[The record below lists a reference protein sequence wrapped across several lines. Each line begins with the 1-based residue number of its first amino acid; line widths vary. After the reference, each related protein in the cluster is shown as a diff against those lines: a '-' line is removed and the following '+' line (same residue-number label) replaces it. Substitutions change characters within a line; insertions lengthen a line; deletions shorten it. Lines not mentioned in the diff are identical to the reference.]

1 MFATVSIKKFLREY
15 KDQVISS
22 RNAATVAGRRAPGPG
37 LFLSNELR
45 AASVKLRAELRA
57 ASVEQQAIN

>member
-1 MFATVSIKKFLREY
+1 MESIKKFPRGIS
-15 KDQVISS
+15 DQVISS

-57 ASVEQQAIN
+57 TSDERRATSLEC